1 MARFLFRNFD
11 PFRIIFLVFHTHNP
25 YGNGVPVNRSVRTVG
40 LLSLGFALA
49 ACGPSG
55 PQRPPV
61 AVEQAPVQNA
71 TFTDDVDTVS
81 TLEAYELVQLAA
93 QTSGRVLELKI
104 GQGDQIQ
111 PGQLLVVLDQT
122 QQRADLAAQKAKAET
137 AKLDWQ
143 REEFLA
149 RVGASSLRQRDS
161 YRTRYVSAS
170 EEVKS
175 LEATLSYSNLRSPT
189 AGTVADVQVKVGDVV
204 QRNQPFTSVV
214 KNNMLEARVEV
225 PAVFGE
231 RLALGQPV
239 ILTAPGSAKVLA
251 TGKVD
256 SIDPQVNV
264 QTQGLLVKALFA
276 NTDGTLRS
284 GQRLRTRV
292 QLQSQQKISVPFAAV
307 TQTSGQSFVYRTG
320 TFADLKA
327 NPGKADI
334 ERISKGIE
342 LGRLPKDT
350 LFALQTPVTVGELQN
365 NRYPIT
371 QGLTLNQKV
380 ITTNLLNLK
389 HGMPVQIKSAG
400 SSAASAAT
408 N

>member
-1 MARFLFRNFD
+1 M
-11 PFRIIFLVFHTHNP
+11 
-25 YGNGVPVNRSVRTVG
+25 NRSIRTVG
-40 LLSLGFALA
+40 LLSLGLVLT

-104 GQGDQIQ
+104 SQGDQIQ

-122 QQRADLAAQKAKAET
+122 QQRAKLAAQKAEAET

-149 RVGASSLRQRDS
+149 RQGASSLRVRDS
-161 YRTRYVSAS
+161 YRTRYIAAA
-170 EEVKS
+170 EQVKS
-175 LEATLSYSNLRSPT
+175 LEATLSYSNLRSPS
-189 AGTVADVQVKVGDVV
+189 AGTVADVQVKVGDIV
-204 QRNQPFTSVV
+204 QQNQPFTSLVQ
-214 KNNMLEARVEV
+214 NNALEARVEV
-225 PAVFGE
+225 PAVFGDQ
-231 RLALGQPV
+231 LALGQPV
-239 ILTAPGSAKVLA
+239 LLSAPGSGKVLA

-256 SIDPQVNV
+256 SIDPQVNA

-276 NTDGTLRS
+276 NTDGRLRS

-292 QLQSQQKISVPFAAV
+292 QVQAKERLSVPFAAV
-307 TQTSGQSFVYRTG
+307 TQSSGQSFVFRMG
-320 TFADLKA
+320 SFEELKA

-334 ERISKGIE
+334 ERISKGIQY
-342 LGRLPKDT
+342 GKLPKNT
-350 LFALQTPVTVGELQN
+350 QFALQTPVQVGALQN

-371 QGLTLNQKV
+371 KGLTLNQKV

-389 HGMPVQIKSAG
+389 HGMPVQLKAAG
-400 SSAASAAT
+400 SADASSAK

>member
-1 MARFLFRNFD
+1 
-11 PFRIIFLVFHTHNP
+11 
-25 YGNGVPVNRSVRTVG
+25 VNRSIRTVG
-40 LLSLGFALA
+40 LLSLGLALT

-104 GQGDQIQ
+104 SQGDQIQ

-122 QQRADLAAQKAKAET
+122 QQRAKLAAQRAKAET

-161 YRTRYVSAS
+161 YRTRYISAA

-189 AGTVADVQVKVGDVV
+189 GGTVADVQVKVGDVV
-204 QRNQPFTSVV
+204 QQNQPFTSVV
-214 KNNMLEARVEV
+214 KNNRLEARVEV

-239 ILTAPGSAKVLA
+239 ILTAPGSTKVLA
-251 TGKVD
+251 TGQVD
-256 SIDPQVNV
+256 SIDPQVNA

-276 NTDGTLRS
+276 NTDGRLRS

-307 TQTSGQSFVYRTG
+307 TQTSGQSFVFRMG
-320 TFADLKA
+320 SFDELKA

-342 LGRLPKDT
+342 LGKLPANT

-365 NRYPIT
+365 NRYPIVK
-371 QGLTLNQKV
+371 GLTLNQKV

-389 HGMPVQIKSAG
+389 HGMPVQLKPAG
-400 SSAASAAT
+400 AASSSAAK

>member
-1 MARFLFRNFD
+1 M
-11 PFRIIFLVFHTHNP
+11 
-25 YGNGVPVNRSVRTVG
+25 PVNRSVRAVG
-40 LLSLGFALA
+40 LLSLGLVLT
-49 ACGPSG
+49 ACGPSD

-71 TFTDDVDTVS
+71 RFTDDVDTVS

-104 GQGDQIQ
+104 SQGDQIE

-122 QQRADLAAQKAKAET
+122 QLRADLAAQKAKAAT

-161 YRTRYVSAS
+161 YRTRYISAA

-189 AGTVADVQVKVGDVV
+189 GGTVADVQVKVGDVV

-214 KNNMLEARVEV
+214 KNNRLEARVEV

-231 RLALGQPV
+231 RLAIGQPV
-239 ILTAPGSAKVLA
+239 LLTAPGSSKVLA

-256 SIDPQVNV
+256 SIDPQVNA

-276 NTDGTLRS
+276 NDDGKLRS

-292 QLQSQQKISVPFAAV
+292 QLQSQQKMSVPFAAV
-307 TQTSGQSFVYRTG
+307 TQTSGQSFVFRMG
-320 TFADLKA
+320 SFEDLKA
-327 NPGKADI
+327 DPGKADI

-342 LGRLPKDT
+342 LGKLPANT

-371 QGLTLNQKV
+371 KGLSLNQKV

-389 HGMPVQIKSAG
+389 HGMPVQLKPAG
-400 SSAASAAT
+400 ASSASAPK

>member
-1 MARFLFRNFD
+1 
-11 PFRIIFLVFHTHNP
+11 
-25 YGNGVPVNRSVRTVG
+25 VPVNRSVRAVG
-40 LLSLGFALA
+40 LLSLGLVLT
-49 ACGPSG
+49 ACGPSD

-71 TFTDDVDTVS
+71 RFTDDVDTVS

-104 GQGDQIQ
+104 SQGDQIE

-122 QQRADLAAQKAKAET
+122 QLRADLAAQKAKAAT

-161 YRTRYVSAS
+161 YRTRYISAA

-189 AGTVADVQVKVGDVV
+189 GGTVADVQVKVGDVV

-214 KNNMLEARVEV
+214 KNNRLEARVEV

-231 RLALGQPV
+231 RLAIGQPV
-239 ILTAPGSAKVLA
+239 LLTAPGSSKVLA

-256 SIDPQVNV
+256 SIDPQVNA

-276 NTDGTLRS
+276 NDDGKLRS

-292 QLQSQQKISVPFAAV
+292 QLQSQQKMSVPFAAV
-307 TQTSGQSFVYRTG
+307 TQTSGQSFVFRMG
-320 TFADLKA
+320 SFEDLKA
-327 NPGKADI
+327 DPGKADI

-342 LGRLPKDT
+342 LGKLPANT

-371 QGLTLNQKV
+371 KGLSLNQKV

-389 HGMPVQIKSAG
+389 HGMPVQLKPAG
-400 SSAASAAT
+400 ASSASAPK

>member
-1 MARFLFRNFD
+1 M
-11 PFRIIFLVFHTHNP
+11 
-25 YGNGVPVNRSVRTVG
+25 NRSIRTVG
-40 LLSLGFALA
+40 LLSLGLALT

-104 GQGDQIQ
+104 SQGDQIQ

-122 QQRADLAAQKAKAET
+122 QQRAKLAAQRAKAET

-161 YRTRYVSAS
+161 YRTRYISAA

-189 AGTVADVQVKVGDVV
+189 GGTVADVQVKVGDVV
-204 QRNQPFTSVV
+204 QQNQPFTSVV
-214 KNNMLEARVEV
+214 KNNRLEARVEV

-239 ILTAPGSAKVLA
+239 ILTAPGSTKVLA
-251 TGKVD
+251 TGQVD
-256 SIDPQVNV
+256 SIDPQVNA

-276 NTDGTLRS
+276 NTDGRLRS

-307 TQTSGQSFVYRTG
+307 TQTSGQSFVFRMG
-320 TFADLKA
+320 SFDELKA

-342 LGRLPKDT
+342 LGKLPANT

-365 NRYPIT
+365 NRYPIVK
-371 QGLTLNQKV
+371 GLTLNQKV

-389 HGMPVQIKSAG
+389 HGMPVQLKPAG
-400 SSAASAAT
+400 AASSSAAK

>member
-1 MARFLFRNFD
+1 M
-11 PFRIIFLVFHTHNP
+11 
-25 YGNGVPVNRSVRTVG
+25 PVNRSVRAVG
-40 LLSLGFALA
+40 LLSLGLVLT
-49 ACGPSG
+49 ACGPSD

-71 TFTDDVDTVS
+71 RFTDDVDTVS

-104 GQGDQIQ
+104 SQGDQIE

-122 QQRADLAAQKAKAET
+122 QLRADLAAQKAKAAT

-161 YRTRYVSAS
+161 YRTRYISAA

-189 AGTVADVQVKVGDVV
+189 GGTVADVQVKVGDVV

-214 KNNMLEARVEV
+214 KNNRLEARVEV

-231 RLALGQPV
+231 RLAIGQPV
-239 ILTAPGSAKVLA
+239 LLTAPGSSKVLA

-256 SIDPQVNV
+256 SIDPQVNA

-276 NTDGTLRS
+276 NDDGKLRS

-292 QLQSQQKISVPFAAV
+292 QLQSQQKMSVPFAAV
-307 TQTSGQSFVYRTG
+307 TQTSGQSFVFRMG
-320 TFADLKA
+320 SFEDLKA
-327 NPGKADI
+327 DPGKADI

-342 LGRLPKDT
+342 LGKLPANT

-371 QGLTLNQKV
+371 KGLSLNQKV

-400 SSAASAAT
+400 AASGSAVK

>member
-1 MARFLFRNFD
+1 M
-11 PFRIIFLVFHTHNP
+11 
-25 YGNGVPVNRSVRTVG
+25 NRSVRAVG
-40 LLSLGFALA
+40 LLSLGLVLT
-49 ACGPSG
+49 ACGPSD

-71 TFTDDVDTVS
+71 MFTDDVDTVS

-104 GQGDQIQ
+104 SQGDQIE

-122 QQRADLAAQKAKAET
+122 QLRADLAAQKAKAAT

-161 YRTRYVSAS
+161 YRTRYISAA

-189 AGTVADVQVKVGDVV
+189 GGTVADVQVKVGDVV

-214 KNNMLEARVEV
+214 KNNRLEARVEV
-225 PAVFGE
+225 PAVFVE
-231 RLALGQPV
+231 RLAIGQPV
-239 ILTAPGSAKVLA
+239 LLTAPGSSKVLA

-256 SIDPQVNV
+256 SIDPQVNA
-264 QTQGLLVKALFA
+264 QAQGLLVKALFA
-276 NTDGTLRS
+276 NDDGKLRS

-292 QLQSQQKISVPFAAV
+292 QLQSQQKMSVPFAAV
-307 TQTSGQSFVYRTG
+307 TQTSGQSFVFRMG
-320 TFADLKA
+320 SFEDLKA
-327 NPGKADI
+327 DPGKADI

-342 LGRLPKDT
+342 LGKLPANT

-371 QGLTLNQKV
+371 KGLSLNQKV

-389 HGMPVQIKSAG
+389 HGMPVQLKPAG
-400 SSAASAAT
+400 ASSASAPK

>member
-1 MARFLFRNFD
+1 M
-11 PFRIIFLVFHTHNP
+11 
-25 YGNGVPVNRSVRTVG
+25 NRSVRAVG
-40 LLSLGFALA
+40 LLSLGLVLT
-49 ACGPSG
+49 ACGPSD

-71 TFTDDVDTVS
+71 MFTDDVDTVS

-104 GQGDQIQ
+104 SQGDQIE

-122 QQRADLAAQKAKAET
+122 QLRADLAAQKAKAAT

-161 YRTRYVSAS
+161 YRTRYISAA

-189 AGTVADVQVKVGDVV
+189 GGTVADVQVKVGDVV

-214 KNNMLEARVEV
+214 KNNRLEARVEV
-225 PAVFGE
+225 PAVFVE
-231 RLALGQPV
+231 RLAIGQPV
-239 ILTAPGSAKVLA
+239 LLTAPGSSKVLA

-256 SIDPQVNV
+256 SIDPQVNA
-264 QTQGLLVKALFA
+264 QAQGLLVKALFA
-276 NTDGTLRS
+276 NDDGKLRS

-292 QLQSQQKISVPFAAV
+292 QLQSQQKMSVPFAAV
-307 TQTSGQSFVYRTG
+307 TQTSGQSFVFRMG
-320 TFADLKA
+320 SFEDLKA
-327 NPGKADI
+327 DPGKADI

-342 LGRLPKDT
+342 LGKLPANT

-371 QGLTLNQKV
+371 KGLSLNQKV

-389 HGMPVQIKSAG
+389 HGMPVQLKPAG
-400 SSAASAAT
+400 SSSASAPK

>member
-1 MARFLFRNFD
+1 
-11 PFRIIFLVFHTHNP
+11 
-25 YGNGVPVNRSVRTVG
+25 VNRSIRTVG
-40 LLSLGFALA
+40 LLSLGLALT

-104 GQGDQIQ
+104 SQGDQIQ

-122 QQRADLAAQKAKAET
+122 QQRAKLAAQRAKAET

-161 YRTRYVSAS
+161 YRTRYISAA

-189 AGTVADVQVKVGDVV
+189 GGTVADVQVKVGDVV
-204 QRNQPFTSVV
+204 QQNQPFTSVV
-214 KNNMLEARVEV
+214 KNNRLEARVEV

-239 ILTAPGSAKVLA
+239 ILTAPGSTKVLA
-251 TGKVD
+251 TGQVD
-256 SIDPQVNV
+256 SIDPQVNA

-276 NTDGTLRS
+276 NTDGRLRS

-307 TQTSGQSFVYRTG
+307 TQTSGQSFVFRMG
-320 TFADLKA
+320 SFAELKA

-342 LGRLPKDT
+342 LGKLPANT

-365 NRYPIT
+365 NRYPIVK
-371 QGLTLNQKV
+371 GLTLNQKV

-400 SSAASAAT
+400 AASGSAAK

>member
-1 MARFLFRNFD
+1 M
-11 PFRIIFLVFHTHNP
+11 
-25 YGNGVPVNRSVRTVG
+25 PVNRSVRAVG
-40 LLSLGFALA
+40 LLSLGLVLT
-49 ACGPSG
+49 ACGPSD

-71 TFTDDVDTVS
+71 RFTDDVDTVS

-104 GQGDQIQ
+104 SQGDQIE

-122 QQRADLAAQKAKAET
+122 QLRADLAAQKAKAAT

-161 YRTRYVSAS
+161 YRTRYISAA

-189 AGTVADVQVKVGDVV
+189 GGTVADVQVKVGDVV

-214 KNNMLEARVEV
+214 KNNRLEARVEV

-231 RLALGQPV
+231 RLAIGQPV
-239 ILTAPGSAKVLA
+239 LLTAPGSSKVLA
-251 TGKVD
+251 TGTVD
-256 SIDPQVNV
+256 SIDPQVNA

-276 NTDGTLRS
+276 NDDGKLRS

-292 QLQSQQKISVPFAAV
+292 QLQSQQKMSVPFAAV
-307 TQTSGQSFVYRTG
+307 TQTSGQSFVFRMG
-320 TFADLKA
+320 SFEDLKA
-327 NPGKADI
+327 DPGKADI

-342 LGRLPKDT
+342 LGKLPANT

-371 QGLTLNQKV
+371 KGLSLNQKV

-389 HGMPVQIKSAG
+389 HGMPVQLKPAG
-400 SSAASAAT
+400 ASSASAPK